1 MDNRIGQEPV
11 NLLCLMVQST
21 SGLFT
26 YLPNIKL
33 SAKLEWTTPRARPG
47 DHPGWPLS
55 SVGSSQRLAQVPG
68 SYKLVNNSALI
79 NKLPNED
86 INAHIVSFTMYSGL
100 FFP

>member
-1 MDNRIGQEPV
+1 MLGLV
-11 NLLCLMVQST
+11 VQSI

-33 SAKLEWTTPRARPG
+33 SAKLEWTTPERSLAIIQVG
-47 DHPGWPLS
+47 CSL
-55 SVGSSQRLAQVPG
+55 SVGFSQRLARVPG

-79 NKLPNED
+79 NKLLNED
-86 INAHIVSFTMYSGL
+86 INARIVSFTRYSGL